1 MEAARS
7 CKTVVPTTLLVF
19 SSLFYRP
26 KGRDRSRVAPF
37 CPSVATTNNSGS
49 SGMPYLNR
57 SGSASVLTALAR
69 ERAQVA
75 SPPPTPGTLRSHPAR
90 QHHCTIDHRQE
101 FRHLSA
107 RIHSNSINNTSTTMP
122 ARHTRDQENEERR
135 PRTAPKGTKHQP
147 QLRPAAACRPARLP
161 CDPPTRAAPPQ
172 RHGRRRM
179 TAARTAA
186 AAQER
191 RRAPDAMLR
200 RQLSHE
206 PYPSAPPPCARVP
219 SGRHAQP
226 SAESADGS
234 QLAPAPPPTR
244 GAAAPPSLVLPVIS
258 AVISTARGT

>member
-1 MEAARS
+1 MASSTKLGAWRWTSVRVQRTGRRTHHVHPITSLVMNRCRAAR
-7 CKTVVPTTLLVF
+7 VGNF
-19 SSLFYRP
+19 
-26 KGRDRSRVAPF
+26 GRSRENLRDMAHRALSRAERMLSSAGRGRRRKAP
-37 CPSVATTNNSGS
+37 
-49 SGMPYLNR
+49 
-57 SGSASVLTALAR
+57 
-69 ERAQVA
+69 
-75 SPPPTPGTLRSHPAR
+75 
-90 QHHCTIDHRQE
+90 
-101 FRHLSA
+101 
-107 RIHSNSINNTSTTMP
+107 SIS
-122 ARHTRDQENEERR
+122 
-135 PRTAPKGTKHQP
+135 P

-226 SAESADGS
+226 SAEPAGGS
-234 QLAPAPPPTR
+234 QLPPPPPPTR
-244 GAAAPPSLVLPVIS
+244 GAAAPSSLVLPLIS
-258 AVISTARGT
+258 PVISTARGT

>member
-1 MEAARS
+1 M
-7 CKTVVPTTLLVF
+7 P
-19 SSLFYRP
+19 SSPSRKLRP
-26 KGRDRSRVAPF
+26 ESR
-37 CPSVATTNNSGS
+37 
-49 SGMPYLNR
+49 
-57 SGSASVLTALAR
+57 
-69 ERAQVA
+69 E
-75 SPPPTPGTLRSHPAR
+75 
-90 QHHCTIDHRQE
+90 
-101 FRHLSA
+101 
-107 RIHSNSINNTSTTMP
+107 P
-122 ARHTRDQENEERR
+122 ARHGAPSTVKGRENAEQRR

-226 SAESADGS
+226 SAEPADGS
-234 QLAPAPPPTR
+234 QLPPPPPPTR
-244 GAAAPPSLVLPVIS
+244 GAAAPSSLVVLATLPENSLSRTEHVAFGPS
-258 AVISTARGT
+258 VK